1 MRNTSTTLLITI
13 CGTLLLTACQKTP
26 EINYASAIADWPNY
40 ASAPGGGHYSKA
52 NQITPENVQA
62 LEKAWE
68 YRSGDFREGPAVGA
82 KQGLPSSSWQVTPL
96 MIDDTL
102 YACTSFNRMIALDPE
117 TGQEKWS
124 YDPKVDISKEL
135 LVNCRGVSSWQAKQK
150 TGAVCEHR
158 IIMGTMDG
166 RMIVVDAKDGKPCQD
181 FGTNGQVDLKEGLGE
196 ISQNEY
202 SVSSPPAIIG
212 NKIVTGAFVLD
223 RIHNHMPSGVVRAYD
238 VITGELLWYWD
249 PVPPGQEPTF
259 DAQGK
264 PLFKRGTSNVWS
276 IISVDE
282 ERDLVFLPTGNTS
295 IDFFGGLRDNLD
307 YYSSSVVALNGSTGK
322 LVWHYQ
328 MVHHDIWDFDTPAQP
343 TLFDFERDGKIIP
356 ALAQPTKMGL
366 LFLLNR
372 ETGEPLF
379 PVEERPVPQNWAV
392 EGEYLSPTQPFPT
405 VPAPLHPL
413 KLDPE
418 NVFGFTFWDKGACR
432 DQISALRNDGIY
444 TPPSLEGTV
453 FYPSD
458 YGGNNWDTPAIDPE
472 RKLIILN
479 TRLVATV
486 IKLIPRD
493 ECKNNPTA
501 SPQFETPYCVTVSPL
516 LSPLGAPCGP
526 RPWGKLSAINYNT
539 GELVWERPF
548 GTLEELAP
556 WPISMM
562 QGPPNIGGAALTASG
577 LTFIASTTDF
587 YFRAFN
593 TENGEELWKAKLPT
607 GGHASAMTYSSKK
620 SQKQYVIIAAAGYF
634 SMDEPV
640 GDHLIAYALPDK
652 TNN

>member
-1 MRNTSTTLLITI
+1 M
-13 CGTLLLTACQKTP
+13 LTACQKTP

>member
-40 ASAPGGGHYSKA
+40 ASAPGGGHYSNA
-52 NQITPENVQA
+52 DQITPDNVHA
-62 LEKAWE
+62 LEKAWQ
-68 YRSGDFREGPAVGA
+68 YRSGDVREGQSLGG
-82 KQGLPSSSWQVTPL
+82 KRGLPSSSWQITPL
-96 MIDDTL
+96 LVEDTL
-102 YACTSFNRMIALDPE
+102 YACTAFNRMIALDPE
-117 TGQEKWS
+117 TGEEKWS
-124 YDPKVDISKEL
+124 YDPKVDISEEL
-135 LVNCRGVSSWQAKQK
+135 LVNCRGVSSWQAPEK
-150 TGAVCEHR
+150 TGAACEHR

-166 RMIVVDAKDGKPCQD
+166 RMIVVDAKDGKPCAD
-181 FGTNGQVDLKEGLGE
+181 FGDNGEVDLKQGLGK
-196 ISQNEY
+196 ISQKEY
-202 SVSSPPAIIG
+202 SVTSPPAIIG
-212 NKIVTGAFVLD
+212 NKIITGAMVLD

-238 VITGELLWYWD
+238 VRTGELIWYWD
-249 PVPPGQEPTF
+249 PIPPGQTPTF
-259 DAQGK
+259 DADGN
-264 PLFKRGTSNVWS
+264 PLYKRGTSNVWS
-276 IISVDE
+276 IISVDKD
-282 ERDLVFLPTGNTS
+282 RDLVFLPTGNTS
-295 IDFFGGLRDNLD
+295 TDFFGGLRDNLD
-307 YYSSSVVALNGSTGK
+307 YYSSSVVALNASTGE

-343 TLFDFERDGKIIP
+343 TLFDFERDGEVIP

-379 PVEERPVPQNWAV
+379 PVEERPVPQNWAA
-392 EGEYLSPTQPFPT
+392 EGEHLSPTQPFPT

-413 KLDPE
+413 SLKAEDA
-418 NVFGFTFWDKGACR
+418 FGFTFWDKGACS
-432 DQISALRNDGIY
+432 DQISALRNEGIY
-444 TPPSLEGTV
+444 TPPSLKGTL

-458 YGGNNWDTPAIDPE
+458 YGGNNWDTPAIDPK

-486 IKLIPRD
+486 LKLIPR
-493 ECKNNPTA
+493 EQCSKHPGA
-501 SPQFETPYCVTVSPL
+501 GQQLETPYCVTIEPL

-556 WPISMM
+556 WPVSMM
-562 QGPPNIGGAALTASG
+562 EGPPNIGGAALTASG

-587 YFRAFN
+587 YFRAFA
-593 TENGEELWKAKLPT
+593 TETGEELWKVKLPT
-607 GGHASAMTYSSKK
+607 GGHASPMTYRAKAD
-620 SQKQYVIIAAAGYF
+620 QKQYVIISAAGYF
-634 SMDEPV
+634 SMDEPT
-640 GDHLIAYALPDK
+640 GDYLIAYALPD
-652 TNN
+652 